1 MELPLI
7 ILGLGNKILGDD
19 GAGILVAERLKK
31 RLQNIPQI
39 KVDTTSLGGLRIID
53 LIKDYNS
60 AIIIDTIKSG
70 MKPAGH
76 IYMFSHKNF
85 INSLRMVSY
94 HDINFCTA
102 IEFAK
107 KMNIQMP
114 KSIFIYAIEAKEIDV
129 FTFKISREIKTA
141 IDICTEKIVSFI
153 EKEFNL
159 NSTEVATN

>member
-19 GAGILVAERLKK
+19 GAGILVAEKLKK
-31 RLQNIPQI
+31 RLQNVPQI

-53 LIKDYNS
+53 FIKDYNS

-70 MKPAGH
+70 MKLAGH
-76 IYMFSHKNF
+76 IYIFSHKDF

-114 KSIFIYAIEAKEIDV
+114 QEILIYAIEAKKTDV
-129 FTFKISREIKTA
+129 FTYKISREIKTA
-141 IDICTEKIVSFI
+141 IDICTEKIISFI

-159 NSTEVATN
+159 KNTEVEN

>member
-1 MELPLI
+1 MKLPLI

-19 GAGILVAERLKK
+19 GAGILVAEKLKK

-39 KVDTTSLGGLRIID
+39 KVHTTSLGGLRIID

-70 MKPAGH
+70 LKPAGH

-85 INSLRMVSY
+85 INSLKMVSY
-94 HDINFCTA
+94 HNINFCTA

-107 KMNIQMP
+107 LMNIQMP
-114 KSIFIYAIEAKEIDV
+114 QAILIYAIEAKETDV
-129 FTFKISREIKTA
+129 FTYNISCEVKTA
-141 IDICTEKIVSFI
+141 IDICTEKIISFI
-153 EKEFNL
+153 EKKFNL
-159 NSTEVATN
+159 KKYRGCN

>member
-7 ILGLGNKILGDD
+7 ILGLGNEILGDD
-19 GAGILVAERLKK
+19 GAGILVAEKLKK
-31 RLQNIPQI
+31 RLQNISQI

-70 MKPAGH
+70 MKPVGH

-114 KSIFIYAIEAKEIDV
+114 ETIFIYAIEAKEIDE
-129 FTFKISREIKTA
+129 FTDKISNEVKAA
-141 IDICTEKIVSFI
+141 IDTCTEKIISFI
-153 EKEFNL
+153 EKNFVL
-159 NSTEVATN
+159 QL